1 MSREFIKIRFEDRM
15 IKVLFVCH
23 GRIGV
28 SVDKLC
34 SSTISYDT
42 V

>member
-1 MSREFIKIRFEDRM
+1 MM
-15 IKVLFVCH
+15 KVLFVCH

-28 SVDKLC
+28 SVDKLR
-34 SSTISYDT
+34 SSTISHDT

>member
-1 MSREFIKIRFEDRM
+1 M

-28 SVDKLC
+28 SEEKLS
-34 SSTISYDT
+34 SSTISHDT